1 LLASSSSLV
10 IPLLSEGMT
19 TRDGVEA
26 KAAGV
31 FDGLVALHEMPD
43 DKWERVLGVDLT
55 ASMQLCGAV
64 LPHLRAVGGG
74 GAIVNVASIAA
85 LGSSG
90 GAAYTVSK
98 HGLLALSESIAWMYR
113 DGGIRCN
120 IICPGFV
127 AGPKVGDLYGSYHH
141 HVGRSQIAGGS
152 ACGIARAT
160 GDQRGHFGALPGPCR
175 YPTDQLA
182 FLLLQRQRHRLDPVL
197 ASIHMQ

>member
-1 LLASSSSLV
+1 
-10 IPLLSEGMT
+10 MT

-127 AGPKVGDLYGSYHH
+127 ETDTGASVVHEAAW
-141 HVGRSQIAGGS
+141 GRERMASFLAMGGRRAQPGEIA
-152 ACGIARAT
+152 T
-160 GDQRGHFGALPGPCR
+160 
-175 YPTDQLA
+175 
-182 FLLLQRQRHRLDPVL
+182 LLSWL
-197 ASIHMQ
+197 ASAGVSNVNGAELSSKSVDEPLA